1 MGYPFM
7 LLTGLNGRPMAVKVR
22 ETKIPTPI
30 IAVIDQTMPNEDK
43 EVTHIWV
50 GEGVTKVVESF
61 STVIARMEAELGEKL
76 LPTSSATND
85 FLTAANTK
93 RLR

>member
-7 LLTGLNGRPMAVKVR
+7 LVTGLNNRPIAVKVR

-30 IAVIDQTMPNEDK
+30 ICVIDYTQPEDK
-43 EVTHIWV
+43 KDVTHIWV
-50 GEGVTKVVESF
+50 GEGVTKVVEPF
-61 STVIARMEAELGEKL
+61 ATVIARMEAELGEKL
-76 LPTSSATND
+76 LPTPSATND